1 MATNADLVKK
11 AESMGITGYDKTTAS
26 ATGPGTDGRA
36 TLRSGGGSDGGG
48 SRGTGSAGTR
58 SGLVSDYGVVDS
70 DAAST
75 VRNMSDS
82 QRESLSRQ
90 LGQLG
95 YTLMDNGGVTRSQ
108 STQKNAAQTSGKY
121 YDAAGNYTG
130 PVNNYMR
137 AVDVDD
143 RAKGAIS
150 GMNAGQYANL
160 QKQLAQLGV
169 TLGGGSV
176 PEWDTKSRRS
186 FEFERGKQVES
197 PSGQQ
202 QLDRYDHYDQRRHE
216 EMLRQ
221 ILEAALAQQNAKI
234 DYATRQQ
241 AEDLNRAV
249 ADAEK
254 QYQAQRDAVAL
265 DEARA
270 LDNSALYA
278 ELRGDRGGIGR
289 AQYDSIQN
297 TAAQNRQLI
306 RQAQTQMASDAARQI
321 ADLRAQGE
329 FEKADALMQSTQSYL
344 QQLMQLEQYALEY
357 NLNVDQLNNALT
369 QWESEWALKNQ
380 RYAIED
386 ARYADETAYNR
397 DQAEMSR
404 SAQLAQ
410 SLLESGI
417 PLTDMQREA
426 LGITKEQEATMSNL
440 YMLQAAEK
448 AASSRK
454 SGGGGG
460 SSRKYEAGEINITAT
475 PGTSAWYKQL
485 YDAYGDEAPAVLSA
499 NYKKLGL
506 SAQPND
512 SLMDGF
518 YDWIDNNV
526 NAAYRSQFTDYGNG
540 DLTKFDYNDDE
551 GVIVWNGRRFPTIE
565 GFVEAVNQYDL
576 PESIAKEIE
585 RKARMNGFNITF
597 E

>member
-36 TLRSGGGSDGGG
+36 TLRSGGGSGVGG
-48 SRGTGSAGTR
+48 SRGTGSVGTR

-75 VRNMSDS
+75 VRNMSGS

-137 AVDVDD
+137 TVDVDD

-176 PEWDTKSRRS
+176 PEWDTATRRY
-186 FEFERGKQVES
+186 EFERGKQVES

-329 FEKADALMQSTQSYL
+329 FEKADALLQSTQSYL

-448 AASSRK
+448 AARSRK

-485 YDAYGDEAPAVLSA
+485 YDSYGDEAPAVLSA

-526 NAAYRSQFTDYGNG
+526 NAAYRSQFTDYGKG

-576 PESIAKEIE
+576 PESIAKELE

>member
-36 TLRSGGGSDGGG
+36 TLRSGGGSGGGG

-137 AVDVDD
+137 TVDVDD

-329 FEKADALMQSTQSYL
+329 FEKADALLQSTQSYL

-397 DQAEMSR
+397 DQAELSR

-460 SSRKYEAGEINITAT
+460 GGDGSKDGKDTASDGIYETMKAKGIKTSVEAYNYLKNTQKFTDTAASEYAADYLDWLPQSYVEAANKKAHSKFT
-475 PGTSAWYKQL
+475 NDEWLKI
-485 YDAYGDEAPAVLSA
+485 AYGL
-499 NYKKLGL
+499 YT
-506 SAQPND
+506 
-512 SLMDGF
+512 
-518 YDWIDNNV
+518 DWTKAGYTDAEIRERILQQRNSGMPTDV
-526 NAAYRSQFTDYGNG
+526 AETLAAMTQT
-540 DLTKFDYNDDE
+540 
-551 GVIVWNGRRFPTIE
+551 
-565 GFVEAVNQYDL
+565 A
-576 PESIAKEIE
+576 
-585 RKARMNGFNITF
+585 
-597 E
+597 

>member
-36 TLRSGGGSDGGG
+36 TLRSGGGSGGGG

-137 AVDVDD
+137 TVDVDD

-329 FEKADALMQSTQSYL
+329 FEKADALLQSTQSYL

-397 DQAEMSR
+397 GQAEMSR

-460 SSRKYEAGEINITAT
+460 GGDGSKDGKDTASDGIYETMKAKGIKTSVEAYNYLKNTQKFTDTAASEYAADYLDWLPQSYVEAANKKAHSKFT
-475 PGTSAWYKQL
+475 NDEWLKI
-485 YDAYGDEAPAVLSA
+485 AYGL
-499 NYKKLGL
+499 YT
-506 SAQPND
+506 
-512 SLMDGF
+512 
-518 YDWIDNNV
+518 DWTKAGYTDAEIRERILQQRNSGMPTDV
-526 NAAYRSQFTDYGNG
+526 AETLAAMTQT
-540 DLTKFDYNDDE
+540 
-551 GVIVWNGRRFPTIE
+551 
-565 GFVEAVNQYDL
+565 A
-576 PESIAKEIE
+576 
-585 RKARMNGFNITF
+585 
-597 E
+597 

>member
-36 TLRSGGGSDGGG
+36 TLRSGGGSGGGG

-58 SGLVSDYGVVDS
+58 SGLVSDYGVVAS

-137 AVDVDD
+137 TVDVDD

-329 FEKADALMQSTQSYL
+329 FEKADALLQSTQSYL

-397 DQAEMSR
+397 DQAELSR
-404 SAQLAQ
+404 SAKLAQ

-460 SSRKYEAGEINITAT
+460 GGDGSKDGKDTDSDGIYETMKAKGIKTSVEAYNYLKNTQKFTDTAASEYAADYLDWLPQSYVEAANKKAHSKFT
-475 PGTSAWYKQL
+475 NDEWLKI
-485 YDAYGDEAPAVLSA
+485 AYGLYTDW
-499 NYKKLGL
+499 KKAGYTDAEIRERILQQRNSGMPTDVAETL
-506 SAQPND
+506 
-512 SLMDGF
+512 
-518 YDWIDNNV
+518 
-526 NAAYRSQFTDYGNG
+526 AAMTQT
-540 DLTKFDYNDDE
+540 
-551 GVIVWNGRRFPTIE
+551 
-565 GFVEAVNQYDL
+565 A
-576 PESIAKEIE
+576 
-585 RKARMNGFNITF
+585 
-597 E
+597 